1 MDDRTD
7 YRFANCLPD
16 RLAALATASGVQV
29 DPEDFFPVGSLA
41 ESGCQVDLTRA
52 VCRACPISELCLQ
65 DHIGQE
71 FGFFGGTTPDE
82 RRAIRRRMSL
92 RMVTR

>member
-1 MDDRTD
+1 MDDPTD
-7 YRFANCLPD
+7 YRLANCLPD
-16 RLAALATASGVQV
+16 RLHAVSV